1 MSRAS
6 QRHGGLNLDWMESL
20 NMMED
25 NDMKPFGEYITEES
39 QIVALRKEAEAV
51 RRKTLAQ
58 LEKKLREEKMNTDTK
73 QYWKN
78 QIAYYANLNFDGYRS
93 KYQLDGMIAKMKT
106 VAKEM
111 NADIK
116 DDELRSKSDQLVKKM
131 KAMRPITLCDIM
143 RSPDQ
148 RRFIELLRDGA
159 SEPVLQMLKKEQGI
173 DLLYNDDMND
183 IAWIRSLGSKA
194 DKLANWFSQEG
205 GPKQD
210 SIGVIRE
217 CMACKSRGAWSKWSG
232 KAYRGVGRSIERI
245 KRYEY
250 TGDIVK
256 MEGGTWLVAKVNY
269 KGKYGAQSWTPD
281 LKSAAGFRLGGGIQ
295 VILEVELKENETFLR
310 PEVIEQVSEYKGE
323 KEVIRVS
330 DRMVPATAYVKL
342 FDILDADKA
351 SVDKVDSAY
360 VKRWTE
366 GLFGEKAA
374 RKLLAN
380 KAFVK
385 EVS

>member
-1 MSRAS
+1 
-6 QRHGGLNLDWMESL
+6 
-20 NMMED
+20 
-25 NDMKPFGEYITEES
+25 MKPFGEYITEES

-51 RRKTLAQ
+51 RRKTIAK
-58 LEKKLREEKMNTDTK
+58 LEKKLREAKMNPDTK
-73 QYWKN
+73 RFWKS
-78 QIAYYANLNFDGYRS
+78 QVEFYKNLNFDGFRS
-93 KYQLDGMIAKMKT
+93 KYQLNT
-106 VAKEM
+106 LVAKIALAPKHMGAE
-111 NADIK
+111 IK
-116 DDELRSKSDQLVKKM
+116 DDEFQKKSDELIKKM

-143 RSPDQ
+143 KSPDSET
-148 RRFIELLRDGA
+148 FIELLVGGGP
-159 SEPVLQMLKKEQGI
+159 SEVALQMLKKEQGI
-173 DLLYNDDMND
+173 DILYIDDTEG
-183 IAWIRSLGSKA
+183 IPWIRSLQSKT

-217 CMACKSRGAWSKWSG
+217 CMACKGRAAWTKWGG
-232 KAYRGVGRSIERI
+232 KAYRGVGRSIQRI

-256 MEGGTWLVAKVNY
+256 MKGSTWLVAKVNY
-269 KGKYGAQSWTPD
+269 KGRYGAQSWTPD
-281 LKSAAGFRLGGGIQ
+281 LNVAAGFRLGGGIQ
-295 VILEVELKENETFLR
+295 VVLEVELKENETFLR
-310 PEVIEQVSEYKGE
+310 PEVIEQVSEYKNE
-323 KEVIRVS
+323 REVIRVS

-360 VKRWTE
+360 IKRWTE
-366 GLFGEKAA
+366 GLFGAKAA